1 MCAEAGSL
9 RAGALDI
16 AVIQISRPTADLQPV
31 PLSTIL
37 QRPGG
42 DCFVVGHALFNPAG
56 GSRPLLTRGNV
67 AQVLALPDG
76 QNGRQLTAMLLTT
89 AAVHSGASGGAVVD
103 GAGRLLGLITSN
115 ARHASG
121 EMMDQGLRHG
131 TS

>member
-1 MCAEAGSL
+1 MCSEAGSL

-56 GSRPLLTRGNV
+56 GSRPLLTCGNV
-67 AQVLALPDG
+67 AQVLALPE
-76 QNGRQLTAMLLTT
+76 QLSAMLLTT

-121 EMMDQGLRHG
+121 EMIDWGPEARYMVRPL
-131 TS
+131 